1 MKEGRKCGRGEG
13 GTGREGAGGEG
24 RPSQRWLLAPALRP
38 ANCGL
43 PACSSCWGWR
53 SAAAARPWQGGGEP
67 GAGGNCIPGHGAG
80 DLQLGGTGNE
90 CGLLTGRLQTPG
102 TEGLSEGWLI
112 NLSALF
118 SGGNVNLDVLGQ
130 QCPSGTQLA
139 SVGSVLEG
147 VVYIVLPN
155 FLCEKYRRPRGK
167 KNLRNS

>member
-1 MKEGRKCGRGEG
+1 MREG
-13 GTGREGAGGEG
+13 GREGRGGKALAGRDARASAGCLPLLSA
-24 RPSQRWLLAPALRP
+24 RPTAA
-38 ANCGL
+38 L

-102 TEGLSEGWLI
+102 TEGLSEGWPI

-118 SGGNVNLDVLGQ
+118 SGGNVNLYVLGQ

-155 FLCEKYRRPRGK
+155 FLCVKYRRPRVKRGK